1 MKNIKSLAFFLMVL
15 AAGTAVAQNTNSGY
29 FTEGYTYRYQ
39 LNPALSANDSTGFVA
54 MPGLGNINVAMRGNI
69 GVDNFL
75 YNMGGETTTFL
86 NPQVSASEFLDGLK
100 DNNRIGA
107 DVKIG
112 VLAFGFKAFKGY
124 NTITL
129 NVRANSGVRVPKT
142 LLSFLKEGLENT
154 TYDISGLKA
163 HADAYIELGLGHSH
177 KINDKWSVGGTM
189 KFLLGGANIDAEFDK
204 AQLTLGQDSWSAVT
218 NASLQSSIKGL
229 TYEHDINEN
238 TKTEYVD
245 GMDVDGTG
253 LNGFGMAFDMGAVF
267 TPNQDWSFSLA
278 LLDLGFIN
286 WNNNMLASTNGDKSF
301 NTGKYSFNANDDAA
315 NSFENEWDVMKDDL
329 SALYELEDMGDEG
342 SRSTMLGMTINT
354 GVEYTLPVY
363 RKLKF
368 GLLNST
374 RIHGDYSW
382 TEFRLSANVA
392 PKKAFSAG
400 ANIALGTYGFSFGWL
415 MNVKVTGFNMFL
427 GMDHTLGKL
436 AKQGL
441 PLSSNGSVNF
451 GLNFPF

>member
-1 MKNIKSLAFFLMVL
+1 MKKIKSLALSLVVL
-15 AAGTAVAQNTNSGY
+15 ASGSAVAQNTNSGY

-39 LNPALSANDSTGFVA
+39 LNPAFAAGDSTGFVS
-54 MPGLGNINVAMRGNI
+54 MPGIGNINAAVRGNV
-69 GVDNFL
+69 GLDNIL
-75 YNMGGETTTFL
+75 YNVNGETTTFL
-86 NPQVSASEFLDGLK
+86 NPQVSTAEFLDGLK

-107 DVKIG
+107 DVKVG
-112 VLAFGFKAFKGY
+112 VFAVGFKGFKGY

-129 NVRANSGVRVPKT
+129 NVRANSQLRVPKT
-142 LLSFLKEGLENT
+142 LLSFLKEGIENR

-204 AQLTLGQDSWSAVT
+204 AQLTLGHDSWTAVT
-218 NASLQSSIKGL
+218 NARMQSSIKGL
-229 TYEHDINEN
+229 TYEHDYN
-238 TKTEYVD
+238 TSNGMEYVD
-245 GMDVDGTG
+245 GMDVDNTG

-267 TPNQDWSFSLA
+267 SPTRDWSFSLA
-278 LLDLGFIN
+278 VLDLGFIS
-286 WNNNMLASTNGDKSF
+286 WNNNMVASTNGDKHFS
-301 NTGKYSFNANDDAA
+301 TGDYSFNANDDAA
-315 NSFENEWDVMKDDL
+315 NSFENEWDVIKDDL
-329 SALYELEDMGDEG
+329 SALYEMEDMGDEG
-342 SRSTMLGMTINT
+342 SRTTMLGATINA

-374 RIHGDYSW
+374 RIQGDYSW

-392 PKKAFSAG
+392 PGRAFSAG

-415 MNVKVTGFNMFL
+415 ANVKVTGFNMFL

-451 GLNFPF
+451 GINFPF

>member
-1 MKNIKSLAFFLMVL
+1 MKNIKSLVLSLMVI
-15 AAGTAVAQNTNSGY
+15 ASGSAIAQNTNSGY

-39 LNPALSANDSTGFVA
+39 LNPALAAGDSCGFVA
-54 MPGLGNINVAMRGNI
+54 MPALGNLNVGMRGTI
-69 GVDNFL
+69 GLDNFL
-75 YNMGGETTTFL
+75 YNIDGRTTTFL
-86 NPQVSASEFLDGLK
+86 NPKVDAGTFVNGLD
-100 DNNRIGA
+100 DVNRLGMDA
-107 DVKIG
+107 KIG

-124 NTITL
+124 NTVTL
-129 NVRANSGVRVPKT
+129 NVRANTQMRIPRS
-142 LLSFLKEGLENT
+142 LFSFLKEGLENT
-154 TYDISGLKA
+154 TYDISDVKA

-189 KFLLGGANIDAEFDK
+189 KFLLGGANIDAEFEK
-204 AQLTLGQDSWSAVT
+204 AHLTLGQDSWTAVT
-218 NASLQSSIKGL
+218 NAKLQSSIKGL
-229 TYEHDINEN
+229 TYEHDINDR
-238 TKTEYVD
+238 TGAEYID
-245 GMDVDGTG
+245 GMDVDGAG
-253 LNGFGMAFDMGAVF
+253 LNGFGMALDMGAVF
-267 TPNQDWSFSLA
+267 SPNKDWSFSLA
-278 LLDLGFIN
+278 VLDLGFIN
-286 WNNNMLASTNGDKSF
+286 WNNNMVASTNGDKTF
-301 NTGKYSFNANDDAA
+301 NTNKYSFNVNDEVA

-342 SRSTMLGMTINT
+342 SRTTMLGATINA

-392 PKKAFSAG
+392 PVKAFSAG
-400 ANIALGTYGFSFGWL
+400 TNIAYGTYGFSFGWL

-441 PLSSNGSVNF
+441 PLSSNGSLNF

>member
-1 MKNIKSLAFFLMVL
+1 MKNIKSIALSLMLLASGSV
-15 AAGTAVAQNTNSGY
+15 VAQNTNSGY

-54 MPGLGNINVAMRGNI
+54 MPGLGNINFAMRGNI
-69 GVDNFL
+69 GIDNFL
-75 YNMGGETTTFL
+75 YNIGDKTTTFL

-100 DNNRIGA
+100 DNNRLGM

-112 VLAFGFKAFKGY
+112 VLAFGFNAFKGY
-124 NTITL
+124 NTVTL
-129 NVRANSGVRVPKT
+129 NVRANSSLSIPKP

-154 TYDISGLKA
+154 TYDISGLNA

-177 KINDKWSVGGTM
+177 KINEKWSVGGAM
-189 KFLLGGANIDAEFDK
+189 KFLLGGANIDAEFEK
-204 AQLTLGQDSWSAVT
+204 AQLTLGHDSWTAVT
-218 NASLQSSIKGL
+218 NARLQSSVKGL
-229 TYEHDINEN
+229 TYEHAVND
-238 TKTEYVD
+238 KTGVEYVD
-245 GMDVDGTG
+245 GMDVDGFG
-253 LNGFGMAFDMGAVF
+253 LNGFGMAFDLGAVF
-267 TPNQDWSFSLA
+267 TPNQDWAFSLA
-278 LLDLGFIN
+278 LLDLGYIS
-286 WNNNMLASTNGDKSF
+286 WNNNMVASTNGDKSF
-301 NTGKYSFNANDDAA
+301 STGNYSFNTNDDAA
-315 NSFENEWDVMKDDL
+315 NSFENEWDVMKDDI

-342 SRSTMLGMTINT
+342 SRSTMLGMTLNT

-374 RIHGDYSW
+374 RIHGDYTW

-392 PKKAFSAG
+392 PGKAFSAG

-415 MNVKVTGFNMFL
+415 ANVKVTGFNMFL

-451 GLNFPF
+451 GINFPF

>member
-1 MKNIKSLAFFLMVL
+1 MKNIKSLALSLIVL
-15 AAGTAVAQNTNSGY
+15 VSGSAVAQNTNSGY

-39 LNPALSANDSTGFVA
+39 MNPALSVNDSSFVA
-54 MPGLGNINVAMRGNI
+54 MPGIGNINVAVRGNVGI
-69 GVDNFL
+69 DNIL
-75 YNMGGETTTFL
+75 YNVNGETTTFL

-112 VLAFGFKAFKGY
+112 VLAFGFKAFKGF
-124 NTITL
+124 NTVTL
-129 NVRANSGVRVPKT
+129 NVRANSSLRIPKP
-142 LLSFLKEGLENT
+142 LLSFLKEGIENT

-177 KINDKWSVGGTM
+177 RLNDKWSVGGTM
-189 KFLLGGANIDAEFDK
+189 KFLFGGANIDAEFDK
-204 AQLTLGQDSWSAVT
+204 AQLTLGHDSWTAVT
-218 NASLQSSIKGL
+218 NARMQASVKGL
-229 TYEHDINEN
+229 EYEHDYNSS
-238 TKTEYVD
+238 TGKEYVD

-253 LNGFGMAFDMGAVF
+253 LNGFGMALDMGAVF

-278 LLDLGFIN
+278 VLDLGFIN
-286 WNNNMLASTNGDKSF
+286 WNNNMLATTNGDKTF
-301 NTGKYSFNANDDAA
+301 NTGNYSFNANDDAA
-315 NSFENEWDVMKDDL
+315 NSFDNEWEIMKDDL
-329 SALYELEDMGDEG
+329 SALYELEDMGDDG
-342 SRSTMLGMTINT
+342 SRTTMLGATVNT

-374 RIHGDYSW
+374 RIHGDYTW

-392 PKKAFSAG
+392 PGRAFSAG
-400 ANIALGTYGFSFGWL
+400 ANVALGTYGFSFGWL